1 MDQKATMLSSVPLF
15 AGLGT
20 KQLGEIERLADEVS
34 VKAGKVLAKEGAP
47 AHEFFVILDG
57 SVEIARGGKPLRT
70 LGAGEYFGEI
80 ALIGKVPRTA
90 SATALTPVSLLVVG
104 HREFTTL
111 LANHQAIRDKVLT
124 NVATWV
130 ATASPAQAE

>member
-1 MDQKATMLSSVPLF
+1 MDRKATMLSSVPLF
-15 AGLGT
+15 AGLGN

-57 SVEIARGGKPLRT
+57 SVEIARAGKRLRT
-70 LGAGEYFGEI
+70 LGAGDFFGEI
-80 ALIGKVPRTA
+80 ALIGKIPRTA
-90 SATALTPVSLLVVG
+90 TATAVAPTDLLVVG

-111 LANHQAIRDKVLT
+111 LANHQAIRDKVLM

-130 ATASPAQAE
+130 ATASPEQAH